1 MRVGTPGFVPA
12 RLVEGREARGLA
24 QTELAELSG
33 IKSQSISHYEQGRQ
47 SPSPEALALLSSAL
61 ALPERYFLK
70 PVEPASGQVHFRSLR
85 PQGRHARLKAEKRLG
100 WVREILNYLRRDVEF
115 PALALPACAV
125 RDSEDT
131 EPIERAAEEC
141 RRVMGLGAGPL
152 GDSVLALESAGCIV
166 SRGALDAEIE
176 GSCSF
181 VGEGMAIV
189 MISSEG
195 NRHSLHRL
203 AAAHEL
209 GRFVMGDEECAD
221 PELHRLRERRAAR
234 FARAFLLPRKMFG
247 REVWAPGID
256 ALVSLK
262 KEWGCPLSAMIAR
275 CGELGIFDADQVS
288 RAMTNLGRRGWKGSE
303 PWDDREPEAPRLLAR
318 SIRLLVEEA
327 GRDAHTI
334 LADLCLAAGDIEELA
349 GLPAGY
355 FSEGLVQ
362 QAPALRLRV

>member
-24 QTELAELSG
+24 QTELAELAG

-47 SPSPEALALLSSAL
+47 SPSPEALALLSSTL
-61 ALPERYFLK
+61 ELPERYFLK
-70 PVEPASGQVHFRSLR
+70 PVETASGQVHFRSLR

-100 WVREILNYLRRDVEF
+100 WVREILSYLRRDVEF
-115 PALALPACAV
+115 PELALP
-125 RDSEDT
+125 SFSMTDT
-131 EPIERAAEEC
+131 DDAEAIERAAEEC
-141 RRVMGLGAGPL
+141 RRAMRLGAGPL
-152 GDSVLALESAGCIV
+152 GDSVLALESMGCIV

-181 VGEGMAIV
+181 AGEGIAIV
-189 MISSEG
+189 MISSEA
-195 NRHSLHRL
+195 NRHSQHRL

-209 GRFVMGDEECAD
+209 GRFVMRHEERPD
-221 PELHRLRERRAAR
+221 PELHRLRERQAAR
-234 FARAFLLPRKMFG
+234 FARALLLPRKMFA

-256 ALVSLK
+256 ALFSLK
-262 KEWGCPLSAMIAR
+262 KDWGCPLSAMITR

-288 RAMTNLGRRGWKGSE
+288 RAMINLGRRGWKGSE
-303 PWDDREPEAPRLLAR
+303 PWDDREAEMPRLLAR

-327 GRDAHTI
+327 GRDAHAI
-334 LADLCLAAGDIEELA
+334 LADLCFAAADIEELA

-355 FSEGLVQ
+355 FSEGSALP
-362 QAPALRLRV
+362 APAVRLRV